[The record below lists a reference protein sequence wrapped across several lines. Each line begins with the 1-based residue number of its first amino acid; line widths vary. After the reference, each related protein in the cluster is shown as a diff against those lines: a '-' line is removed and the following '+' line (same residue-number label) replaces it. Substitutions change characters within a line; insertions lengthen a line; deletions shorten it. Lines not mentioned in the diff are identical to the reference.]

1 MNYILVPYDFD
12 PQTDLAF
19 DQAIHL
25 ARHTKSRI
33 ILLYVHE
40 QQGFLSSLFSQE
52 QNEEM
57 LEKISDQMD
66 AVAANMSFKNGVDIS
81 VRLEIGRIYSV
92 IVDVARE
99 TGAEFIVMGTRS
111 LESSARGNYRMA
123 GANTSRVIRSAHCP
137 VITIGGRTHY
147 DGCRTIMLPI
157 DHHAETG
164 QKVKWAIKLAGIYG
178 ARVRVVAA
186 LSLEQKDRS
195 RDKIRRQVENVHDQ
209 IKNAGIGCETEVLE
223 AQAGE
228 KDIVSSLLD
237 YANRT
242 GDIDLII
249 IMTQQESAIV
259 EFFVDSGAQ
268 EFIRKSDI
276 PVMSVVPRD
285 ASSKALEG

>member
-40 QQGFLSSLFSQE
+40 HQGFLSSLFSQE

-66 AVAANMSFKNGVDIS
+66 AVAANMSFKSGVDIS

-157 DHHAETG
+157 DHHAE
-164 QKVKWAIKLAGIYG
+164 AGIYG

>member
-1 MNYILVPYDFD
+1 
-12 PQTDLAF
+12 
-19 DQAIHL
+19 
-25 ARHTKSRI
+25 
-33 ILLYVHE
+33 
-40 QQGFLSSLFSQE
+40 
-52 QNEEM
+52 
-57 LEKISDQMD
+57 
-66 AVAANMSFKNGVDIS
+66 
-81 VRLEIGRIYSV
+81 
-92 IVDVARE
+92 
-99 TGAEFIVMGTRS
+99 
-111 LESSARGNYRMA
+111 
-123 GANTSRVIRSAHCP
+123 
-137 VITIGGRTHY
+137 
-147 DGCRTIMLPI
+147 MLPI

-249 IMTQQESAIV
+249 IMTQQESAIGW
-259 EFFVDSGAQ
+259 SRPSAASTW
-268 EFIRKSDI
+268 RTSRR
-276 PVMSVVPRD
+276 PS
-285 ASSKALEG
+285 ASSSSASCASG